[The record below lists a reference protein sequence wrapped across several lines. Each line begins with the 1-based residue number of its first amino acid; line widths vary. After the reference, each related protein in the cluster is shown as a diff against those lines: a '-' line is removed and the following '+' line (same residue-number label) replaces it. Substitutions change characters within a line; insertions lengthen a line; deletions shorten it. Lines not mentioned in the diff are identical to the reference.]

1 MRRSPAHSWRS
12 RAIVTRARRA
22 PTIFTAATQRSV
34 LRRARSPTSRPTA
47 SRRHSPFARLF
58 RTGPVAKPLKRDPT
72 ASPQPPRPTRPERPT
87 EPRTAPAPTT
97 INPEMRRDRSATRL
111 ATGRPR
117 HRGWAEVLRAGQESM
132 RPPRTTSPMSSPS
145 LHGAAASPVRSRT
158 GSPISLRPDSAQ
170 IAVIAIQ
177 TRRLTPCHQPR
188 SWYRSGTNPPRTSR
202 RDSAGSVKTK
212 RTLVS
217 LRSPDGMRMPRIDPR
232 ALARAAR
239 LVPRPAERRRH
250 GSASRAARRI
260 RPSRPEWACPGYRC
274 HRSWL
279 QSPRS

>member
-117 HRGWAEVLRAGQESM
+117 HRGWAEVLRDARESM
-132 RPPRTTSPMSSPS
+132 TPRRTTSQMSCRSPHEVADS
-145 LHGAAASPVRSRT
+145 LVRSRT
-158 GSPISLRPDSAQ
+158 ELPISLRPVSHQ
-170 IAVIAIQ
+170 IAAS
-177 TRRLTPCHQPR
+177 TSRALRLTPCRRPW
-188 SWYRSGTNPPRTSR
+188 SWYRPGVNPLTVSPHLADGLAKTTRALGSPRT
-202 RDSAGSVKTK
+202 
-212 RTLVS
+212 
-217 LRSPDGMRMPRIDPR
+217 PDGMTKPRIDPH
-232 ALARAAR
+232 ALARGVQ
-239 LVPRPAERRRH
+239 LGPRSAGQRRR
-250 GSASRAARRI
+250 GSASRAARPI
-260 RPSRPEWACPGYRC
+260 RRSRPGWACPGYRC
-274 HRSWL
+274 
-279 QSPRS
+279 PR